1 MLTGRRISWRLA
13 CFPCTCEGKE
23 SCTVRGKKCV
33 HKLIALFRFSHTDLI
48 QWSPDWPAI
57 FRKSQLG
64 TAYSILCC
72 SLLSSHLIL
81 LSCTRQLLQMVLVP
95 KFPLGI
101 SCLPWDYGIYDQAW
115 QWSGMKKGGCGAEWK
130 VLHQDS
136 CQIWPM
142 SWSLE
147 APTLKQRFSTFFS
160 QISVYQGL
168 LSWHRNGSFITQLAL
183 QQGRDFFT
191 CCCLLIPP
199 LPACHSSNPHLF
211 FGIASPATVCTNV
224 LLPHFWWN

>member
-136 CQIWPM
+136 CRIWPM

-160 QISVYQGL
+160 QISVIKDCCHGTGMDR
-168 LSWHRNGSFITQLAL
+168 LSHSWPCSKEETSSLAAASWFLHCQLATHL
-183 QQGRDFFT
+183 TLTFF
-191 CCCLLIPP
+191 LE
-199 LPACHSSNPHLF
+199 
-211 FGIASPATVCTNV
+211 
-224 LLPHFWWN
+224 